1 MTNQTIHNVL
11 ALCILASS
19 LMSCQTAGEKIEDQ
33 YRLTAEEK
41 TICNNIGF
49 DTNIIKEIRKYNFDK
64 IEQFHYSL
72 GKTIEKDTVIE
83 EDPILLKGLV
93 FSEHNS
99 RSYETVFNLKPGFA
113 QKGYYIFLLETDYN
127 FKRNVDR
134 IGVLKTTDKY
144 TVLKQVA
151 TDGINYGIT
160 NDSLLTI
167 IKNFDSKYSLELIGA
182 SGDWCEFIIHKE
194 PDNWNK
200 FAEEVYTICPDAV
213 EQGAGSINKLAETMK
228 TSKRLYLWWD

>member
-1 MTNQTIHNVL
+1 VL
-11 ALCILASS
+11 SS
-19 LMSCQTAGEKIEDQ
+19 DEK
-33 YRLTAEEK
+33 K
-41 TICNNIGF
+41 ICSNIGF
-49 DTNIIKEIRKYNFDK
+49 DTSIIKEIRQYNFDK

-72 GKTIEKDTVIE
+72 GKSIEKDTVFE
-83 EDPILLKGLV
+83 EDPIILKGLV

-99 RSYETVFNLKPGFA
+99 RSYETVFNLKPNLK

-127 FKRNVDR
+127 FKHHVDR
-134 IGVLKTTDKY
+134 IGVLRTTDKY
-144 TVLKQVA
+144 DVLKQVA

-194 PDNWNK
+194 PNDWNK
-200 FAEEVYTICPDAV
+200 FAEEVYTICPDVV
-213 EQGAGSINKLAETMK
+213 EQGAGSISKLAETIK
-228 TSKRLYLWWD
+228 TTKRLYLWWD